1 MTCIEVKNMASTVV
15 PAVLNIQGI
24 RLVNL
29 AMEEVISAIE
39 SALFARQP
47 TRISFVNDNCVNI
60 AARDATYRAALADTD
75 WPLIDGVGMR
85 IAGKLMSQPVRE
97 KFNCTDLFP
106 HLCATLARQQQRLF
120 LYGARPGVAAA
131 VAMWAHTR
139 YPNLKI
145 VGTQHGYH
153 RSSEESQ
160 IVADIC
166 ASDADVVLVALGAP
180 RQEAW
185 IARNMRDTGA
195 TIAIGVGD
203 LFDHYSGRIAQA
215 PAWLRRCGLGWT
227 YQLARE
233 PRRTA
238 RSYLIGKPQFL
249 GRIALGWLRERNSPR
264 PASLGA
270 R

>member
-1 MTCIEVKNMASTVV
+1 MASTVV

-29 AMEEVISAIE
+29 AMEEVLSAIE

-47 TRISFVNDNCVNI
+47 TRISFVNDDCINI
-60 AARDATYRAALADTD
+60 AARDANYRAALADTE
-75 WPLIDGVGMR
+75 WLLIDGVGMR
-85 IAGKLMSQPVRE
+85 IAGKLLSQPVRE
-97 KFNCTDLFP
+97 NINCTDLFP
-106 HLCATLARQQQRLF
+106 YLCATLARQQQRLF

-131 VAMWAHTR
+131 VAIWAHAR
-139 YPNLKI
+139 HPNLRI

-153 RSSEESQ
+153 RATEEAQ

-166 ASDADVVLVALGAP
+166 ASDADVLLVALGAP

-185 IARNMRDTGA
+185 IARNMRDTGV
-195 TIAIGVGD
+195 TLAIGVGD

-215 PAWLRRCGLGWT
+215 PAWMRRCGLGWT
-227 YQLARE
+227 YQLAMA

-238 RSYLIGKPQFL
+238 RRYLVGKPMFL
-249 GRIALGWLRERNSPR
+249 GRIALSWLRQRNSPR
-264 PASLGA
+264 AA
-270 R
+270 THKTQ